1 MNEKVDIQ
9 TLPQEIPNINQGEVQ
24 LHEYLISKS
33 LTKNK
38 VQLNKNVFSF
48 LLDGTKELI
57 THNKTTLIE
66 SDKFLLIKSGNCLMS
81 EKISL
86 SNNYRSML
94 LFFPDQA
101 IEDFLTKYKFDKKP
115 NPNNTPFLIFKY
127 DRITT
132 NIVENLV
139 HLKNQP
145 KAFLDIILPLKLEEI
160 LMHLVQKNG
169 VDFLYNFLHQTN
181 DSNKTFI
188 ETIQKNALINLSIQE
203 LSFLCNMSVS
213 TFKRKFEKEFQTSP
227 KKWFQEKRLEHSDYL
242 LKTKKMRPADIYE
255 DVGFENF
262 SSFVQAYKHKFGI
275 TPKQS
280 QLNS

>member
-1 MNEKVDIQ
+1 MNEKVEIQ
-9 TLPQEIPNINQGEVQ
+9 NLPQEIQHINQGEVQ

-33 LTKNK
+33 VTKNK

-57 THNKTTLIE
+57 THNKTTLID

-81 EKISL
+81 ENISL
-86 SNNYRSML
+86 SNNYKSML

-101 IEDFLTKYKFDKKP
+101 IENFLTKYKFEIQSKS
-115 NPNNTPFLIFKY
+115 NNIPFLIFKY
-127 DRITT
+127 DNIIS

-139 HLKNQP
+139 HLKNHP
-145 KAFLDIILPLKLEEI
+145 NSFLDTILPLKLEEI
-160 LMHLVQKNG
+160 LMYLVQKNG
-169 VDFLYNFLHQTN
+169 VDFLYNFLHHSTN
-181 DSNKTFI
+181 NNKSFI
-188 ETIQKNALINLSIQE
+188 ETIQKNVLINLSIQE

-213 TFKRKFEKEFQTSP
+213 TFKRNFEKEFQTSP
-227 KKWFQEKRLEHSDYL
+227 KKWFQEKRLEHSEYL

-255 DVGFENF
+255 QVGFENF

-280 QLNS
+280 QLNI